1 MHLRQLKLR
10 LGACPCR
17 QAEVANDVPQSLS
30 FRLVLCEHLAL
41 GVIADHL
48 DIDEAAKVE
57 SFGSEHRHD
66 SRLQGS

>member
-1 MHLRQLKLR
+1 
-10 LGACPCR
+10 
-17 QAEVANDVPQSLS
+17 
-30 FRLVLCEHLAL
+30 VLCEHLAL

-48 DIDEAAKVE
+48 DVDEAAKVE

>member
-1 MHLRQLKLR
+1 MMR
-10 LGACPCR
+10 GIP
-17 QAEVANDVPQSLS
+17 

-48 DIDEAAKVE
+48 DVDEAAKVE

-66 SRLQGS
+66 SRLQGSQLRLSSREKKSCCDERLKFSLR